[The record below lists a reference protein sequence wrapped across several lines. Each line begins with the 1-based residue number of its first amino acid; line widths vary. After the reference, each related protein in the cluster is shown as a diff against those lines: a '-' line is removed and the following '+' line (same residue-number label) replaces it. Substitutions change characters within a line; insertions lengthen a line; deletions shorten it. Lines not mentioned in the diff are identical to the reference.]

1 MRCFVN
7 EKLISKELYR
17 RQYVARLRWCFNV
30 SRDNIWPFR
39 HWLRGQSKET
49 RQKKVRQAE
58 LFLGLWKNSVFFLIV
73 LSGCDPL
80 STVNQLVVKLKT
92 TLKHTTLN
100 FTQNFMQS
108 IHISC
113 FLLMLQSLNEC
124 NYNALKNFSIQGNK
138 NNNLTAFVQDLH
150 NLSKTIYSLDLLFHN
165 MIEQLRKKITLNSQK
180 QSNPNPIR

>member
-1 MRCFVN
+1 MLPVFVGG
-7 EKLISKELYR
+7 LMYR
-17 RQYVARLRWCFNV
+17 EITFSHFAIGYAVN
-30 SRDNIWPFR
+30 
-39 HWLRGQSKET
+39 
-49 RQKKVRQAE
+49 QKKLDR
-58 LFLGLWKNSVFFLIV
+58 KKSSRPNYPSVFGKTLFFFLNV

-113 FLLMLQSLNEC
+113 FLLMLQSLNFPMVTFC

-165 MIEQLRKKITLNSQK
+165 MIEQLRKKLTLNSQK